1 MSWGEAEMYRT
12 DAWRRGMPEGLSPE
26 EVAEMGNVHRKFRGS
41 LAELFG
47 KPAKGLPASGDPQA
61 RSGGTPTPAPLS
73 PPTTEKK
80 KETPESDPPPSK

>member
-1 MSWGEAEMYRT
+1 MPWGEAEMYRT
-12 DAWRRGMPEGLSPE
+12 VAWRRGMPDGLSPE

-47 KPAKGLPASGDPQA
+47 KPTKGPPASGDPQT

-80 KETPESDPPPSK
+80 ENPESVPPPSK